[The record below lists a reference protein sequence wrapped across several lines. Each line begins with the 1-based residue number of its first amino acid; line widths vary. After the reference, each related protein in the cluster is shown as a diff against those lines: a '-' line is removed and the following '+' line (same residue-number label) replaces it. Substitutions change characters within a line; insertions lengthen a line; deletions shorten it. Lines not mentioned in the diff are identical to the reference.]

1 MSTTSE
7 LDLDAVRKL
16 AQSYTA
22 HPLHLTALH
31 ASYLDRASSDLPT
44 LSDSLISLQP
54 LNPALID
61 RDVADHKDYF
71 TKVKFKY
78 LEQESKERFLRY
90 ILREDPPSLRAAH
103 NMQLEQTNTALKT
116 SLKTSKLALDTSIT
130 QLRALAPAIE
140 ASHSQTSSDAAS
152 AAQLV
157 KSIRD
162 MELELARLRAQHPPE
177 TRMTISRATQILD
190 EQVETLQELT
200 GELHGRTQALGML
213 KGRLQ
218 GKAKELEKVELERI
232 AAEGRLMQAKRASE
246 GRDGSVEKLV
256 SWYTT
261 AIAGYKDLMGI
272 VSLSA
277 HTENELRVVYTT
289 PVGERTLCLV
299 FEPGTGRLGDARV
312 LEEKL
317 DLSEA
322 VDLAVAGNDVPG
334 LEQDVAVA
342 LLQTRGCEITVVY
355 DAKVYDSVYSIPFQ

>member
-1 MSTTSE
+1 MATSSTM
-7 LDLDAVRKL
+7 DLDAVRKL
-16 AQSYTA
+16 AQSYST

-31 ASYLDRASSDLPT
+31 SAYLDRASSDLPT

-61 RDVADHKDYF
+61 RDVADYKDYF

-103 NMQLEQTNTALKT
+103 NMQLEQSNTALKT
-116 SLKTSKLALDTSIT
+116 SLKTSKLVLDSSIT
-130 QLRALAPAIE
+130 QLRALTPRVE
-140 ASHSQTSSDAAS
+140 AQHVQALSDTREADH
-152 AAQLV
+152 LI
-157 KSIRD
+157 KEILD

-177 TRMTISRATQILD
+177 SRMTISRATQILD

-200 GELHGRTQALGML
+200 GELHARTQGLGQL
-213 KGRLQ
+213 KQLLGRKGR
-218 GKAKELEKVELERI
+218 ELEKVELGRI
-232 AAEGRLMQAKRASE
+232 TAEGRLSEAKRASE

-256 SWYTT
+256 SWYTS

-272 VSLSA
+272 RSLIA
-277 HTENELRVVYTT
+277 HTENELRVVYAT
-289 PVGERTLCLV
+289 PRGDRTLCLV
-299 FEPGTGRLGDARV
+299 FEPGTGRLGDAKV

-322 VDLAVAGNDVPG
+322 VDLAVAGNDVP
-334 LEQDVAVA
+334 A
-342 LLQTRGCEITVVY
+342 LVRRVLVLLRR
-355 DAKVYDSVYSIPFQ
+355 PL